1 MKKIIALD
9 FDGVLHPC
17 RPSSSSQMLKGSK
30 ILSQAIEGL
39 TDISI
44 VIDSTWRHYPTDLD
58 WAISRFPLN
67 VANVIVGCTPNLGSK
82 EAREAEIEAWINV
95 NVMVPFKLLIL
106 DDEPHLFSN
115 LMLECLYIVN
125 GDLGLC
131 EADLLRVRERLT
143 N

>member
-17 RPSSSSQMLKGSK
+17 RPSSSSQMLKGAG
-30 ILSQAIEGL
+30 ILSQAIDGL
-39 TDISI
+39 KNVCI
-44 VIDSTWRHYPTDLD
+44 VITSTWRRYPSDLD

-67 VANVIVGCTPNLGSK
+67 VANSIVGCTPILGGK
-82 EAREAEIEAWINV
+82 QAREAEIEAWIKV
-95 NVMVPFKLLIL
+95 NVTEPFRLLIL

-115 LMLECLYIVN
+115 LMLDCLYIVN
-125 GDLGLC
+125 GYLGLC
-131 EADLLRVRERLT
+131 EADLLKVRERLT

>member
-17 RPSSSSQMLKGSK
+17 RPSSSSQMLKGAD
-30 ILSQAIEGL
+30 ILSQAIDGL
-39 TDISI
+39 KNVDI
-44 VIDSTWRHYPTDLD
+44 VITSTWRRYSSDLD

-67 VANVIVGCTPNLGSK
+67 VANSIVGCTPILGGK
-82 EAREAEIEAWINV
+82 QAREAEIEAWIKV
-95 NVMVPFKLLIL
+95 NLTEPFRLLIL

-131 EADLLRVRERLT
+131 EADLLRVRGRLT

>member
-1 MKKIIALD
+1 
-9 FDGVLHPC
+9 
-17 RPSSSSQMLKGSK
+17 MLKGAD
-30 ILSQAIEGL
+30 ILSQAIDGL
-39 TDISI
+39 KNVDI
-44 VIDSTWRHYPTDLD
+44 VITSTWRRYSSDLD

-67 VANVIVGCTPNLGSK
+67 VANSIVGCTPILGGRQ
-82 EAREAEIEAWINV
+82 AREAEIEAWIKV
-95 NVMVPFKLLIL
+95 NLTEPFRLLIL

-131 EADLLRVRERLT
+131 EADLLRVRGRLT